1 MNERISKLYK
11 ELGYLLN
18 HAPAVD
24 DCTAKENEVYSDM
37 ANLKNSIENLFNE
50 GNNIDSFETDIPD
63 SCRECMYTY
72 VVKRKYGETI
82 HCEKE
87 HTGMD
92 VTHVPKGK
100 RSLLCPLERRK

>member
-11 ELGYLLN
+11 ELEYLLN

-50 GNNIDSFETDIPD
+50 GD
-63 SCRECMYTY
+63 R
-72 VVKRKYGETI
+72 
-82 HCEKE
+82 
-87 HTGMD
+87 
-92 VTHVPKGK
+92 
-100 RSLLCPLERRK
+100 